1 MVVLATAIIFLL
13 LAPKEPEEDVVRQRE
28 YTVTRD
34 NITVGVE
41 TGGLVEAGPN
51 AHYFEADTVIEEL
64 LVKLGSEVKTGDPL
78 ASIST
83 ENLEELIQS
92 AQNELSDAKA
102 ALLQASGSK
111 DILIAQNN
119 KNKQDSLNSTQQE
132 YAAKL
137 ESLGSEKNKIETSI
151 QEQEGLRTQLQQQI
165 ADCSAQV
172 DMLEQEVE
180 RLKNEMN
187 TNTLEIGEWNEEL
200 YRIDDSSNERN
211 YLNSQISDLQYEIQ
225 ELNGEL
231 GEKNALATNNA
242 AKINTLESE
251 IQSLYAE
258 IAELEQQGDE
268 NNSQYIQELKDQ
280 IAAKQQQI
288 RQLSY
293 ISDEIDTLSAV
304 ISQKNRELRDL
315 QDELIFLSD
324 GSEERNYIQ
333 LQITTLQNKNTE
345 IQQRIDEYLEI
356 PAIADLER
364 LRGEFDSCEE
374 KLASEYEN
382 LSLKLEEIERTER
395 MFELEMENQNENNA
409 FSDYKTSEELKTI
422 NENIAKASRNVQ
434 AAQEKVSR
442 LQELADHPTI
452 YAELDGVVTAL
463 NYKKG
468 DTIVEG
474 KPLCVIGEL
483 GETSVT
489 VPVSAADIGNV
500 SVGQT
505 IFHYMGYFR
514 PCQMYLPLGKGE
526 QVLFRYKYMDRSLCD
541 VWSGEHMEQHKQKFQ
556 GQIG

>member
-1 MVVLATAIIFLL
+1 MATAIIFLL